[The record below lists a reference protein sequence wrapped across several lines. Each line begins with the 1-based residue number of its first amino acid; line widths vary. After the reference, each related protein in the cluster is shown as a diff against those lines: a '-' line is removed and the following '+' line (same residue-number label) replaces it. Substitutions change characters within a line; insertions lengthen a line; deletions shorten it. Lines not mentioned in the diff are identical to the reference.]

1 MSNRCLYCYQ
11 ELGEGQKDFHPRCSM
26 AFFGTQEPPM
36 LEYNLEQM
44 AELPTAV
51 VLRSVTV
58 PGVQPKLSL
67 TLVKD
72 TLEQGNKDR
81 PTIVRALGENYI
93 LKLPHA
99 EYLQLPE
106 NEHLTMKIAEAFSMW
121 VVAFSLIRLSSG
133 ELAYITKRID
143 RTDYGEKIHML
154 DMFQILEAFDKYKGS
169 MERVGKAISK
179 YAENTLLDLA
189 NFFEL
194 TVFCFLT
201 GNNDMHLKNFSMVI
215 QKDDTWNL
223 APA

>member
-1 MSNRCLYCYQ
+1 
-11 ELGEGQKDFHPRCSM
+11 
-26 AFFGTQEPPM
+26 M

-143 RTDYGEKIHML
+143 RTDDGEKIHMV